1 MIDYS
6 YYFTHYGGLFIDA
19 AFMLICYFG
28 GLLAKRII
36 KMTDEF
42 LKILYTAIS
51 LSCILVGISGV
62 HVNNPIVC
70 VVALLTGPI
79 IGYFT
84 HLSSHITHLVDSV
97 ATGIF
102 RCSDADKFRDPFIA
116 YLMLTLIGTLSINGP
131 IANVLNG
138 DMSLMLIKA
147 SLDGLTAFIFALTY
161 EDSRSLLVAIPIVIT
176 AVLAVY
182 FVTAFF
188 SSSDF
193 LTRAVTDTST
203 VGSVLM
209 ILLGLNILKVT
220 NIDSITLLPAII
232 IPIILSI

>member
-1 MIDYS
+1 MFDYS

-19 AFMLICYFG
+19 VFMFICYFSG
-28 GLLAKRII
+28 VLAKRFI
-36 KMTDEF
+36 KMTDD
-42 LKILYTAIS
+42 LLTILYTAIS
-51 LSCILVGISGV
+51 LSCILVGISGIN
-62 HVNNPIVC
+62 VNNPIVC
-70 VVALLTGPI
+70 VVALLVGPL

-84 HLSSHITHLVDSV
+84 HLSVHVTNFINGV

-102 RCSDADKFRDPFIA
+102 HCNDADKFRDPFIA
-116 YLMLTLIGTLSINGP
+116 YLMLTLIGTLSVNGP

-138 DMSLMLIKA
+138 DMSLMIIKA

-161 EDSRSLLVAIPIVIT
+161 EDSRSLLVAIPLVII
-176 AVLAVY
+176 AVFTVY
-182 FVTAFF
+182 FATTVF

-193 LTRAVTDTST
+193 LRRAVTDTST

-209 ILLGLNILKVT
+209 ILLGLNILRVT

-232 IPIILSI
+232 IPIILAI